1 MKVQSFNFCPHGMG
15 TTQTMNVTAASSSIG
30 VSSGAPALYIYNAGT
45 GLAFIRW
52 SQGASPAVAADLPLP
67 PGTVQVFAKGPADT
81 FSAICPGGT
90 ATLYVTP
97 GAGS

>member
-1 MKVQSFNFCPHGMG
+1 
-15 TTQTMNVTAASSSIG
+15 
-30 VSSGAPALYIYNAGT
+30 
-45 GLAFIRW
+45 
-52 SQGASPAVAADLPLP
+52 
-67 PGTVQVFAKGPADT
+67 VQVFAKGPADT